1 MEIRDIELM
10 LMRTWPAIEERIYD
24 GWVLRFSKGYT
35 KRSNCIN
42 PLYESYFE
50 LEEKFEY
57 CKKIYEEKGLPII
70 YKIIDTEVSIVVDE
84 FLKNKG
90 LAQKDMV
97 TVKEINL
104 TNVDYSPKNINIS
117 WGFNE
122 KWYDFYVK
130 ENKLNAE
137 EKIILKNL
145 LIKNDKNNVYVYK
158 VENSEIIAVAMGSV
172 EKNKIGIFN
181 VYVKDTHRKKGYATE
196 ILEGLLVEARKIN
209 VEKAYLQ
216 VMETNEKALKLYKK
230 MDFVPKYRTWY
241 RY

>member
-216 VMETNEKALKLYKK
+216 VMETNEKAVKLYKK
-230 MDFVPKYRTWY
+230 MGFVPKYRTWY

>member
-130 ENKLNAE
+130 ENKLNTE

-216 VMETNEKALKLYKK
+216 VMETNEKAVKLYKK
-230 MDFVPKYRTWY
+230 MGFVPKYRTWY

>member
-10 LMRTWPAIEERIYD
+10 LMRTWPALDEKIYD
-24 GWVLRFSKGYT
+24 GWILRFSEGYT

-50 LEEKFEY
+50 LEEKYEY
-57 CKKIYEEKGLPII
+57 CKKIYEEKKLPIV

-90 LAQKDMV
+90 LEKRDMV
-97 TVKEINL
+97 TVKEIEL
-104 TNVDYSPKNINIS
+104 TNVNYNLKNINVS
-117 WGFNE
+117 WGFNKE
-122 KWYDFYVK
+122 WYDFYVK
-130 ENKLNAE
+130 ENKLNKQE
-137 EKIILKNL
+137 ENIFKEL
-145 LIKNDKNNVYVYK
+145 LQKNDKNNMYVYK
-158 VENSEIIAVAMGSV
+158 LEENEIIAVAMGVV

-181 VYVKDTHRKKGYATE
+181 VYVKDTYRKKGYATE

-216 VMETNEKALKLYKK
+216 VMETNEKAIKLYKK
-230 MDFVPKYRTWY
+230 MGFVPKYRTWY